1 MPLNVGDVTVHSGW
15 TLHCAD
21 AADNMEVKDRYAFS
35 ITFVDGNAEVRE
47 DVLLAYNQA
56 DIDCSKGD
64 MEDVWSYRSWVRD
77 IEPRTNFRHA
87 AVPNVWPL
95 KERDE

>member
-1 MPLNVGDVTVHSGW
+1 MGDVTVHSGW

-47 DVLLAYNQA
+47 DVLLADNQA
-56 DIDCSKGD
+56 DADCSKGD

-87 AVPNVWPL
+87 DVPIVWPL